1 MALTKQRKELLLLA
15 ALAVIAAVVWFAYFG
30 HTKRSAETV
39 AMHPENYTP
48 INAQDFSIIFKQ
60 RGAAQNTE
68 YKPSGRNPFIESA
81 PPPTSPS
88 PTTVAQKAAE
98 SSFRNYTVPREVIV
112 PPQLPWK
119 FFGYGNLPSNGA
131 REAFLLEGDDVHIVA
146 EGEVVL
152 NHIRIVHIG
161 NEKID
166 YEDTKT
172 GAHNSNPLEA
182 IPGPTT
188 APGPT
193 A

>member
-1 MALTKQRKELLLLA
+1 MALTKQRKQLV
-15 ALAVIAAVVWFAYFG
+15 ALAVLLVVAAAVWYANYG
-30 HTKRSAETV
+30 RAHTQPGTV
-39 AMHPENYTP
+39 ALHPESYTP

-60 RGAAQNTE
+60 RGDAQKTE
-68 YKPSGRNPFIESA
+68 YKPSGRNPFIASA
-81 PPPTSPS
+81 LPPPPS
-88 PTTVAQKAAE
+88 ATTVAQKPAGPTYAD
-98 SSFRNYTVPREVIV
+98 YTVPREVIV

-119 FFGYGNLPSNGA
+119 FFGYGNLPANGA
-131 REAFLLEGDDVHIVA
+131 REAFLLEGEDVHIVG

-161 NEKID
+161 NEKIE

-182 IPGPTT
+182 IPGP
-188 APGPT
+188 A